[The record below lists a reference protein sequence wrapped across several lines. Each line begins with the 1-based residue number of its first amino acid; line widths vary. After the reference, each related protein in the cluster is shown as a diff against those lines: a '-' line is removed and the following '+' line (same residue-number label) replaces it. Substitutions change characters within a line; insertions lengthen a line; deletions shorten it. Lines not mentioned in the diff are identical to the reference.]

1 MILSNEK
8 TGFGYRVSVRG
19 ALRAEG
25 AGGWL
30 KELRETMDRAEGRFG
45 LIIDIR
51 GLEWD
56 DVGAEVIA
64 IPAMLRLRETGV
76 QRIAVVSSDPSAL
89 LSLRRLAQETGLY
102 PSQRYFCTA
111 LTPDWERAATRWVAT
126 GDDEAWPRQSERR
139 AELAML
145 LDALGEA
152 LMLCDESGRLLHTN
166 AALRRALDD
175 EPERQVVLREMEALA
190 RGSAPARGTRL
201 MGAPASRSTPA
212 TSEREVRTGIRSYR
226 VRHCVATAGLL
237 GPAGAQ
243 MVVLQPATA
252 QPLTDCELR
261 ERYGLTLRE
270 VAVARLLAE
279 GHTNAEIAES
289 LGISPFT
296 ARNHTERVL
305 GKLGVSS
312 RAKVA
317 SALMTAA

>member
-1 MILSNEK
+1 MILSNER
-8 TGFGYRVSVRG
+8 TSFGYRVSVRG

-25 AGGWL
+25 ASGWL
-30 KELRETMDRAEGRFG
+30 KELRATMDRAEGRFG
-45 LIIDIR
+45 LLLDIR
-51 GLEWD
+51 GLEWEE
-56 DVGAEVIA
+56 VGAEVIA

-76 QRIAVVSSDPSAL
+76 QRIAVVSSDPEAL
-89 LSLRRLAQETGLY
+89 LSLRRLAQETGFY
-102 PSQRYFCTA
+102 PTQRYFCTQ
-111 LTPDWERAATRWVAT
+111 LTPDWERVATRWVAT

-152 LMLCDESGRLLHTN
+152 LMLCDEGGRVLHTN
-166 AALRRALDD
+166 AALRRALDE
-175 EPERQVVLREMEALA
+175 EPERHAVLREMEALA
-190 RGSAPARGTRL
+190 RGTAPARGTRL
-201 MGAPASRSTPA
+201 VGTTGLQHTPA
-212 TSEREVRTGIRSYR
+212 RQEREVRTGLRSYR
-226 VRHCVATAGLL
+226 VRHCAATAGLL

-243 MVVLQPATA
+243 MVVLQPVSV
-252 QPLTDCELR
+252 QPLTDGELR
-261 ERYGLTLRE
+261 ERYGLTTRE

-279 GHTNAEIAES
+279 GHTNAEIARS